1 MDAERMPGDVEAAA
15 AAAGMVDLYGRRL
28 EKGQEVRYRRDSWA
42 AGMSEE
48 GRIVAF
54 GRGRILVETE
64 TDVVEVEP
72 EELLPY

>member
-1 MDAERMPGDVEAAA
+1 MDAERMPGDAEAAA

-72 EELLPY
+72 EELLPF

>member
-1 MDAERMPGDVEAAA
+1 MDAERMPGDAEAAA